1 MPPCRTGDDGSGAPG
16 RSLTFVS
23 DIGGM
28 LPGAGLRVKPE
39 PEDRPTGPLWATP
52 DGMLWRTDGTMK
64 RGCGGAGHVTE
75 ERFVVARAPGRVN
88 LIGDHT
94 DYNEGLALPMAI
106 DLGIEV
112 QLAEGGGD
120 RLVLTTTFDPEPAVL
135 DLDLAFDPDVLAA
148 ISPPWAQLAGA
159 VLALSRPG
167 RGGTARISSTLPA
180 GGGLSSSAACCVALA
195 LAFGV
200 TAPPPVMAQLCQ
212 RAEAA
217 AGADVGVMDP
227 LVIMAARA
235 GHALLIDFS
244 SMATQPVLVSPDLD
258 VVVVHSGQVRRIG
271 SSAYAARRAECDAVA
286 VAIGLPVGLA
296 GDDDVRSLSDP
307 LLRARARH
315 VVSECRRVRQ
325 MAPALAAGDGVT
337 AGRLMSESHRSLSG
351 DFAASTPAVDAL
363 VAEMVALP
371 GVYGARMTG
380 GGFGGCVVAL
390 CEPGAV
396 DPSRWPGR
404 AWRVHAC
411 DGASVGGS
419 PA

>member
-1 MPPCRTGDDGSGAPG
+1 
-16 RSLTFVS
+16 
-23 DIGGM
+23 
-28 LPGAGLRVKPE
+28 
-39 PEDRPTGPLWATP
+39 
-52 DGMLWRTDGTMK
+52 MLWRTDGTMK
-64 RGCGGAGHVTE
+64 GGGGAGRVTE
-75 ERFVVARAPGRVN
+75 ERYVVARAPGRVN

-94 DYNEGLALPMAI
+94 DYNQGLALPMAI

-112 QLAEGGGD
+112 ELASGDGD
-120 RLVLTTTFDPEPAVL
+120 RLVLTTTFDPEPAAL
-135 DLDLAFDPDVLAA
+135 ALDLAFDPEVLAA

-159 VLALSRPG
+159 VLALSRPPWA
-167 RGGTARISSTLPA
+167 GTARISSTLPPGA
-180 GGGLSSSAACCVALA
+180 GLSSSAACCVALA

-235 GHALLIDFS
+235 GHALSIDFS
-244 SMATQPVLVSPDLD
+244 SMSTEPVPVSPALD
-258 VVVVHSGQVRRIG
+258 VVVVHSGEVRRLG

-286 VAIGLPVGLA
+286 VAIGMPLGLA
-296 GDDDVRSLSDP
+296 GDDDVRGLSDP

-337 AGRLMSESHRSLSG
+337 AGRLMVESHRSLAG
-351 DFAASTPAVDAL
+351 DFAASTPVVDAL
-363 VAEMVALP
+363 VAEVMSLP
-371 GVYGARMTG
+371 GVHGARMTG

-390 CEPGAV
+390 CEPGAL

-404 AWRVHAC
+404 AWRVHPC
-411 DGASVGGS
+411 DGASVRAS